1 MTHTKVVVCLD
12 TRQIYSQAFPKTKN
26 TWTEYGL
33 NALNMFFSPLF
44 LISVMAPK
52 RCFVWTHTHTLHQHT
67 APSSSLLTLHHHAN
81 PACFTRQET
90 EKLIVIPQGS
100 ADLSQICLR
109 SPPHFTSFQT
119 CFGFQGSKKNLSSQA
134 STANARNLWAKP
146 CPWGIPHPR
155 CEGIQEGMLNKRWR
169 GRQSE
174 DVSFLPRAPRGYK
187 ARVVPILKNEK
198 MPNYALF
205 VFVVV
210 VYYLFVVFLNL

>member
-109 SPPHFTSFQT
+109 SAPHFTSFPT
-119 CFGFQGSKKNLSSQA
+119 CFGFQGSKKISHLRHRLQMREISGQSPVPEESLTQG
-134 STANARNLWAKP
+134 AREFRRE
-146 CPWGIPHPR
+146 C
-155 CEGIQEGMLNKRWR
+155 
-169 GRQSE
+169 
-174 DVSFLPRAPRGYK
+174 
-187 ARVVPILKNEK
+187 
-198 MPNYALF
+198 
-205 VFVVV
+205 
-210 VYYLFVVFLNL
+210 